1 MFPPSFI
8 RHLIRTT
15 RLLLIGTTVAAIV
28 SALGVICMLFALT
41 QKASWEFIV
50 IALLFLVLA
59 DVSRCKAIQHRRH
72 LRLWKLYL
80 RDYTRHQP
88 RHQPR
93 QKSEQSV

>member
-15 RLLLIGTTVAAIV
+15 RLLLIGTSAAAIV
-28 SALGVICMLFALT
+28 SALGVIAMLFALT
-41 QKASWEFIV
+41 QKATWEFVV

-59 DVSRCKAIQHRRH
+59 DVARCKAIQHHRH

-80 RDYTRHQP
+80 RDYSRHQP
-88 RHQPR
+88 APQNNP
-93 QKSEQSV
+93 VFNP